1 MSEIYSKESLINLK
15 KTDIVLIA
23 KKIGIKNI
31 QTKKKDDIIN
41 IILNYDDKSEKYSPF
56 IVNEEKYEK
65 IFHISDIHIRPLKR
79 HIEYQE
85 VFENLY
91 SFLENKTGKN
101 IIAITGDIIH
111 EKDNLKPETILLCRS
126 FIKKLSEYGTVIIIT
141 GNHDMLENNTRRL
154 DTLTAI
160 FDDLDNNVH
169 YLVKSGAYQFGN
181 IIFSVSSL
189 VDKKFIKRNQLINTN
204 STPVASL
211 YHGTISG
218 CVNDF
223 GYVIEE
229 KNQNNQNN
237 QSSSRF
243 RKISDFDGYDMV
255 LLGDIHKHQYLKPH
269 IAYPGSL
276 IQQNFGENLKEHGVL
291 IWDIISTKSTFVP
304 IKNRYG
310 FININVINNNWKI
323 PDNMPEKPY
332 IRLLLKNTNNEYS
345 EIIKSNL
352 DKQFILQ
359 SFSTKQLTETLE
371 SCDIL
376 PDEVTLHQDD
386 IDILIEEMDLQKFDD
401 KKKENILD
409 IHNSLKSK
417 CFDENLEYSM
427 NNQNWKMLKISFK
440 NVFIFG
446 ENKTNVIDF
455 TNLNGITSI
464 IGPNAIGKSNIINII
479 IFLLYGSNINF
490 KVPHILNKHQNEYF
504 IECEI
509 MFGAKKYKITKS
521 GKKRKGNKLNHS
533 LSFYIYEDE
542 WVQQD
547 QEHNKATSQ
556 IIKSLLGTVEQFL
569 LTNVYSNSSL
579 RTLLTLTNSEKHKAL
594 SNLFC
599 LDIYE
604 NLEKLA
610 KKDVLEIKKQC
621 SFLEGEKRGIMYHF
635 KENDI
640 KKIKEDVVTLE
651 KILKQKKESNE
662 NSKDKITFIKNEINK
677 INFNKKELSFNLKHF
692 KEEDYDIVREKL
704 SLYERKYP
712 NLHLTENYDSQTLK
726 SDYYRLEGS
735 IIKVKD
741 NSTLSNLN
749 VSNDEKDIT
758 EYEKTKLSLI
768 EKIKKYDNQIIYLQ
782 KIKQE
787 TQNNINQLYKNIIDI
802 PEIEPVDNSKEIK
815 RLCTENDFNS
825 IDIQKSENELII
837 LKSKLIN
844 FKINNEIDNKLVIL
858 PANYDN
864 NINTVKIDKLLSNIS
879 YNNHNIDNYKK
890 QLLSLNQNVLI
901 NKKETTLT
909 ENINTRVENCDIII
923 LELKT
928 KIKNKHI
935 LPNIEEFSINE
946 TNIIQSIN
954 ENIDYLQNNN
964 NIISEKELSI
974 YINYIENLPDI
985 KIIEVKKDIIN
996 NIKSLLIDIK
1006 NNIKNTDII
1015 SVNNKLINLL
1025 NYKDAYSKNKIID
1038 EFNLNINL
1046 EINNILCL
1054 CYSGNIDILCNNNKL
1069 LNEDIKKFILF
1080 RYIYQYSLYTT
1091 SLKLQKNIKY
1101 TYLVKCQEKFV
1112 IFLKQ
1117 KEKNNLL
1124 INNCKNLEFK
1134 LEQINTELQDYKK
1147 NIIKETRILNDII
1160 NLLNNACIY
1169 NNNCIILEKMKYL
1182 KNKIENQ
1189 EIKNTYIKLKNI
1201 LEKEKEYIEIK
1212 LNNLTIQ
1219 KKIVNYDKMID
1230 KLTNEQVLT
1239 SELYFTLKNNI
1250 SSIEKDI
1257 SLFEIRIKE
1266 LGNIQEKANNINH
1279 QLKEFKKDLDVYSDY
1294 INLVNKNTIPTKL
1307 INKKNLYIQ
1316 DHINTFLENLT
1327 SFSIN
1332 ITSDNKSGINF
1343 CVNKKGLELDV
1354 NQLSGYETF
1363 ILNIALKSA
1372 LNKYSFISK
1381 STLFIL
1387 DEGLD
1392 VVDKDNFKKLD
1403 VLMKLLMRHY
1413 KHILLI
1419 SHMPKVKDL
1428 QNHEINIQNNGIS
1441 SYIST

>member
-1 MSEIYSKESLINLK
+1 MTQPFSKESLKKLK
-15 KTDIVLIA
+15 KIDLNDIA

-41 IILNYDDKSEKYSPF
+41 IILNFEDNSEKYIPF
-56 IVNEEKYEK
+56 IINEEKYEK

-79 HIEYQE
+79 HIEYKE
-85 VFENLY
+85 VFDNLY

-141 GNHDMLENNTRRL
+141 GNHDMLENNTNRL

-189 VDKKFIKRNQLINTN
+189 VDKKFIKRNQIINTKN
-204 STPVASL
+204 IPVASL

-223 GYVIEE
+223 GYIIEDTS
-229 KNQNNQNN
+229 

-243 RKISDFDGYDMV
+243 RKISDFDNYDMV

-291 IWDIISTKSTFVP
+291 SWDIISKKSEFFP
-304 IKNRYG
+304 IKNKYG
-310 FININVINNNWKI
+310 FVNINVINNIWKI

-332 IRLLLKNTNNEYS
+332 IRLLLKNTNDDYC
-345 EIIKSNL
+345 EIIKNKL
-352 DKQFILQ
+352 DEKFILQ
-359 SFSTKQLTETLE
+359 SFSTKQITETSNICENLANE
-371 SCDIL
+371 I
-376 PDEVTLHQDD
+376 TTHQDD
-386 IDILIEEMDLQKFDD
+386 IDILIEEMDLQKFDNI
-401 KKKENILD
+401 KKESIID
-409 IHNSLKSK
+409 IHNTLKLK
-417 CFDENLEYSM
+417 CLNENFDYNM

-446 ENKTNVIDF
+446 ENKINVIDF

-490 KVPHILNKHQNEYF
+490 KVPHILNKYQNEYF

-509 MFGAKKYKITKS
+509 MFGAKKYKIKKS
-521 GKKRKGNKLNHS
+521 GKKRKGNKINHS
-533 LSFYIYEDE
+533 LSFYIYEDS
-542 WVQQD
+542 WILQD

-556 IIKSLLGTVEQFL
+556 LIKSLLGNVEQFL

-579 RTLLTLTNSEKHKAL
+579 RTILTLTNSEKHKAMC
-594 SNLFC
+594 NLFC

-610 KKDVLEIKKQC
+610 KKEVLEIKKQC
-621 SFLEGEKRGIMYHF
+621 SFLEGEKRGIMYNF
-635 KENDI
+635 KEDDDQ
-640 KKIKEDVVTLE
+640 KIKEDIINLE
-651 KILKQKKESNE
+651 KILKQKKEDIN
-662 NSKDKITFIKNEINK
+662 NTKDKIVFIKNEIHKINSNK
-677 INFNKKELSFNLKHF
+677 IELSYNIKPIQ
-692 KEEDYDIVREKL
+692 E
-704 SLYERKYP
+704 
-712 NLHLTENYDSQTLK
+712 ENYDIIKEKLLVYEKKYSNILTNENYDLEKLK
-726 SDYYRLEGS
+726 SIFYKLEGS
-735 IIKVKD
+735 IINIED
-741 NSTLSNLN
+741 NFKLSIITDLN
-749 VSNDEKDIT
+749 NVKDIT
-758 EYEKTKLSLI
+758 EYEKIKLSLI
-768 EKIKKYDNQIIYLQ
+768 EKIQKYEKNILFSQ
-782 KIKQE
+782 KNKEDIL
-787 TQNNINQLYKNIIDI
+787 NNIYKLYKNIIDI
-802 PEIEPVDNSKEIK
+802 PIIEKVDNSNEIK
-815 RLCTENDFNS
+815 QLLSENNFEN
-825 IDIQKSENELII
+825 INIKEAENELIN

-844 FKINNEIDNKLVIL
+844 FVINNEKNNKLVIL
-858 PANYDN
+858 PNNYDDN
-864 NINTVKIDKLLSNIS
+864 LNTINIDNILTNIS
-879 YNNHNIDNYKK
+879 YNNEQINILKK
-890 QLLSLNQNVLI
+890 KLLPLHEIINI
-901 NKKETTLT
+901 NKIKETNLY
-909 ENINTRVENCDIII
+909 EDINTREEECNKKI

-928 KIKNKHI
+928 KIQNKHI
-935 LPNIEEFSINE
+935 LPNIKEFIINE
-946 TNIIQSIN
+946 NNIIPSIN
-954 ENIDYLQNNN
+954 ENIDYLQKNN
-964 NIISEKELSI
+964 NIISEDKLNI
-974 YINYIENLPDI
+974 YIDYIEKLPDI
-985 KIIEVKKDIIN
+985 QFVEIKKDIIY
-996 NIKSLLIDIK
+996 NIKLLLIEIK
-1006 NNIKNTDII
+1006 DNITNTNLI
-1015 SVNNKLINLL
+1015 SVNNKLFNLL
-1025 NYKDAYSKNKIID
+1025 NYKDSYSKNKIID
-1038 EFNLNINL
+1038 DINSKIEL
-1046 EINNILCL
+1046 EINTIVYEYCN
-1054 CYSGNIDILCNNNKL
+1054 GNIDILINNNKILYSEIDNFL
-1069 LNEDIKKFILF
+1069 LFK
-1080 RYIYQYSLYTT
+1080 YIYQYNLHKKCIY
-1091 SLKLQKNIKY
+1091 LQNNIKY
-1101 TYLVKCQEKFV
+1101 QYLVTQQEEFL
-1112 IFLKQ
+1112 IFLQQ
-1117 KEKNNLL
+1117 KEKNNSLT
-1124 INNCKNLEFK
+1124 NECKNLELK
-1134 LEQINTELQDYKK
+1134 LKSNDIKIKEYQNNIIQETYNLNNINNILK
-1147 NIIKETRILNDII
+1147 NIHIH
-1160 NLLNNACIY
+1160 
-1169 NNNCIILEKMKYL
+1169 NNNCIVIEKMKDI

-1189 EIKNTYIKLKNI
+1189 QIKDTYLNLKNK

-1212 LNNLTIQ
+1212 INNLTIQ
-1219 KKIVNYDKMID
+1219 EKIIYFDKIIE
-1230 KLTNEQVLT
+1230 KLSTEQSLT
-1239 SELYFTLKNNI
+1239 SELYINLKTEI

-1257 SLFEIRIKE
+1257 YLFEIKIKE
-1266 LGNIQEKANNINH
+1266 LNNIKEKGDNINN
-1279 QLKEFKKDLDVYSDY
+1279 QLEDFKKDLDLYSEY

-1327 SFSIN
+1327 SFSIK
-1332 ITSDNKSGINF
+1332 ITSDDKSGINF
-1343 CVNKKGLELDV
+1343 CINKKDLELDV

-1403 VLMKLLMRHY
+1403 ILMKLLMRHY
-1413 KHILLI
+1413 NHILLI

-1428 QNHEINIQNNGIS
+1428 HNHEITIKNNGKS

>member
-1 MSEIYSKESLINLK
+1 MSETYSKESLENLK
-15 KTDIVLIA
+15 KTELIVIA
-23 KKIGIKNI
+23 KKFGIKNL

-41 IILNYDDKSEKYSPF
+41 IILNYDDNSEKYSPV
-56 IVNEEKYEK
+56 IINEEKYDK

-79 HIEYQE
+79 HTEYQE
-85 VFENLY
+85 VFNNLY
-91 SFLENKTGKN
+91 DFLEKKTGKN

-111 EKDNLKPETILLCRS
+111 EKDNLKPETIVLCRS

-141 GNHDMLENNTRRL
+141 GNHDMLENNTNRL

-189 VDKKFIKRNQLINTN
+189 VDKKFIKRNQLVNTN
-204 STPVASL
+204 SLPIASL

-223 GYVIEE
+223 GYVIEDS
-229 KNQNNQNN
+229 N

-291 IWDIISTKSTFVP
+291 IWDIISKKSTFVP

-310 FININVINNNWKI
+310 FVNINVINNNWKI
-323 PDNMPEKPY
+323 PDNIPEKPY
-332 IRLLLKNTNNEYS
+332 VRLLLKNTNNEYS
-345 EIIKSNL
+345 ETIKSKL
-352 DKQFILQ
+352 DEKFILQ
-359 SFSTKQLTETLE
+359 SFSTKQITETSDVCE
-371 SCDIL
+371 NL

-386 IDILIEEMDLQKFDD
+386 LDILIEEMDLQKFDD

-409 IHNSLKSK
+409 IHNTLKSK
-417 CFDENLEYSM
+417 CLDEHLEYSM

-446 ENKTNVIDF
+446 ENKINVIDF

-509 MFGAKKYKITKS
+509 MFGAKKYKIKKS

-533 LSFYIYEDE
+533 LSFYIYEDK
-542 WVQQD
+542 WIQQD
-547 QEHNKATSQ
+547 QEHNKATAQ
-556 IIKSLLGTVEQFL
+556 LIKSLLGTVEQFL

-579 RTLLTLTNSEKHKAL
+579 RTILTLTNSEKHKAL

-621 SFLEGEKRGIMYHF
+621 AFLEGEKRGILYNF
-635 KENDI
+635 KEGDI
-640 KKIKEDVVTLE
+640 QKIKEDIIGLE
-651 KILKQKKESNE
+651 KTLKQKKKDIE
-662 NSKDKITFIKNEINK
+662 NSKDKITFIKNEIQK
-677 INFNKKELSFNLKHF
+677 INSNRTELLSNLKPVQ
-692 KEEDYDIVREKL
+692 EENYNTVREEL
-704 SLYERKYP
+704 SLYERKYE
-712 NLHLTENYDSQTLK
+712 NLLLTENYDFETLK

-741 NSTLSNLN
+741 NSILLNIDDSNN
-749 VSNDEKDIT
+749 VKDIT
-758 EYEKTKLSLI
+758 EYERTNEKVKLSLM
-768 EKIKKYDNQIIYLQ
+768 EKIENYKSKIILLQ
-782 KIKQE
+782 QNKEE
-787 TQNNINQLYKNIIDI
+787 TQDNINNLYKNIIDI
-802 PEIEPVDNSKEIK
+802 SKIEPVDNSKEIK
-815 RLCTENDFNS
+815 QLCTETNVKI
-825 IDIQKSENELII
+825 IDIKEAENELIN
-837 LKSKLIN
+837 LKSNLIN
-844 FKINNEIDNKLVIL
+844 FEINNEINNKLVIL
-858 PANYDN
+858 PNDYDN
-864 NINTVKIDKLLSNIS
+864 NLNTIKIDTLLAKIS
-879 YNNHNIDNYKK
+879 YNDQQVDNYKK
-890 QLLSLNQNVLI
+890 QLLSLQEYVCCDKNEI
-901 NKKETTLT
+901 NLN
-909 ENINTRVENCDIII
+909 ENINTREDKCNKKIM
-923 LELKT
+923 ELKT

-935 LPNIEEFSINE
+935 LPNITEFVIDE
-946 TNIIQSIN
+946 TNVIQSIN
-954 ENIDYLQNNN
+954 EHIDYLQNNN
-964 NIISEKELSI
+964 NIISEDKLNI
-974 YINYIENLPDI
+974 YINYIETLPNI
-985 KIIEVKKDIIN
+985 QVIEVKKDVID
-996 NIKSLLIDIK
+996 NIKLLLIDIK
-1006 NNIKNTDII
+1006 NNITNTELI

-1025 NYKDAYSKNKIID
+1025 NYKNAYSKNKIID
-1038 EFNLNINL
+1038 DINSKIEL
-1046 EINNILCL
+1046 EVKNVLYSY
-1054 CYSGNIDILCNNNKL
+1054 YSGNVKILTNTNNL
-1069 LNEDIKKFILF
+1069 LQEEVKNLLLF
-1080 RYIYQYSLYTT
+1080 RYVYQYNLHT
-1091 SLKLQKNIKY
+1091 KCINLQNNIKY
-1101 TYLVKCQEKFV
+1101 TYLVKSQED
-1112 IFLKQ
+1112 FLVFLHQ

-1124 INNCKNLEFK
+1124 RNDCKNLEIK
-1134 LEQINTELQDYKK
+1134 LEKINTEIKEYQK
-1147 NIIKETRILNDII
+1147 NIIEETDTLNKVIDILNNI
-1160 NLLNNACIY
+1160 CIH
-1169 NNNCIILEKMKYL
+1169 NNNCIIIEKMK
-1182 KNKIENQ
+1182 KIKIKIENQ
-1189 EIKNTYIKLKNI
+1189 QIKNTYIKLKNK

-1212 LNNLTIQ
+1212 LNNSIIQ
-1219 KKIVNYDKMID
+1219 EKIVNYEKMIE
-1230 KLTNEQVLT
+1230 KLTNEHSLT
-1239 SELYFTLKNNI
+1239 SELYVTLKTKI
-1250 SSIEKDI
+1250 ASIEKDI
-1257 SLFEIRIKE
+1257 SLFEIKIKE
-1266 LGNIQEKANNINH
+1266 LGNIQEKGDNINN
-1279 QLKEFKKDLDVYSDY
+1279 QLEEFKKDLDLYSDY

-1316 DHINTFLENLT
+1316 EHINTFLENLT

-1343 CVNKKGLELDV
+1343 CVHKKGLELDV

-1428 QNHEINIQNNGIS
+1428 QNHEINIQNNGKS

>member
-1 MSEIYSKESLINLK
+1 MSETYSKVSLGNLK
-15 KTDIVLIA
+15 KTELFVIA
-23 KKIGIKNI
+23 KKFGIKNL
-31 QTKKKDDIIN
+31 QKKKKDDIIN
-41 IILNYDDKSEKYSPF
+41 IILNYDDNSEKYNPL
-56 IVNEEKYEK
+56 IINEEKYDK

-79 HIEYQE
+79 HIEYKE
-85 VFENLY
+85 VFNNLY
-91 SFLENKTGKN
+91 AFLEKKTGKN

-111 EKDNLKPETILLCRS
+111 EKDNLKPETIVLCRS
-126 FIKKLSEYGTVIIIT
+126 FVKKLSEYGTVIIIT
-141 GNHDMLENNTRRL
+141 GNHDMLENNTNRL

-160 FDDLDNNVH
+160 FDGLDNNVH

-189 VDKKFIKRNQLINTN
+189 VDKKFIKRNQLVNTN
-204 STPVASL
+204 SLPIASL

-223 GYVIEE
+223 GYVIEDS
-229 KNQNNQNN
+229 N

-291 IWDIISTKSTFVP
+291 IWDIISKKSTFFP

-310 FININVINNNWKI
+310 FVNINVINNNWKL
-323 PDNMPEKPY
+323 PDNIPEKPY
-332 IRLLLKNTNNEYS
+332 VRLLLKNTNNEYS
-345 EIIKSNL
+345 ETIKSKL
-352 DKQFILQ
+352 DEKFILQ
-359 SFSTKQLTETLE
+359 SFSTKQITETSDVCE
-371 SCDIL
+371 NL
-376 PDEVTLHQDD
+376 PYEVTLHQDD
-386 IDILIEEMDLQKFDD
+386 LDILIEEMDLQKFDD
-401 KKKENILD
+401 KNKENILD
-409 IHNSLKSK
+409 IHNTLKSK
-417 CFDENLEYSM
+417 CLDENLEYSM

-479 IFLLYGSNINF
+479 IFLLYGNNINF

-509 MFGAKKYKITKS
+509 MFGAKKYKIKKS

-542 WVQQD
+542 WIQQD
-547 QEHNKATSQ
+547 QEHNKATAQ
-556 IIKSLLGTVEQFL
+556 LIKSLLGTVEQFL

-579 RTLLTLTNSEKHKAL
+579 RTILTLTNSEKHKAL

-621 SFLEGEKRGIMYHF
+621 AFLEGEKRGILYNF
-635 KENDI
+635 KEGDI
-640 KKIKEDVVTLE
+640 QKIKEDIISLE
-651 KILKQKKESNE
+651 KTLKQKKEDIK
-662 NSKDKITFIKNEINK
+662 NSKDKITFIKKEIQK
-677 INFNKKELSFNLKHF
+677 INYNKTELLSKLKPIQ
-692 KEEDYDIVREKL
+692 EENYNTVSEEL
-704 SLYERKYP
+704 SLYERKYE
-712 NLHLTENYDSQTLK
+712 NILLTENYDFEKLK

-741 NSTLSNLN
+741 NSILSSINCSKN
-749 VSNDEKDIT
+749 VKDIT
-758 EYEKTKLSLI
+758 EYEKTK
-768 EKIKKYDNQIIYLQ
+768 EKIKLSLMEKIENYKNKIIVLH
-782 KIKQE
+782 KNKEE
-787 TQNNINQLYKNIIDI
+787 TQDNINKLYKNIIDI
-802 PEIEPVDNSKEIK
+802 SKIEPDDNSKEIK
-815 RLCTENDFNS
+815 QLCTETDVKI
-825 IDIQKSENELII
+825 IDNKEAENELIN

-844 FKINNEIDNKLVIL
+844 FQINNEINNKLVII
-858 PANYDN
+858 PNDYDN
-864 NINTVKIDKLLSNIS
+864 NLNTIKIDKLLAKIS
-879 YNNHNIDNYKK
+879 YNYQQIDNYKK
-890 QLLSLNQNVLI
+890 KLLSLQEYVCCDKNEI
-901 NKKETTLT
+901 NFN
-909 ENINTRVENCDIII
+909 ENINTREDECNKKIMD
-923 LELKT
+923 LKT

-935 LPNIEEFSINE
+935 LPNIKEFVIDE
-946 TNIIQSIN
+946 TNVIQSIN

-964 NIISEKELSI
+964 NIISEDKLNI
-974 YINYIENLPDI
+974 YINYIETLPDI
-985 KIIEVKKDIIN
+985 QVIEVKKDVIY
-996 NIKSLLIDIK
+996 NIKLLLIDIK
-1006 NNIKNTDII
+1006 NNITNAELI

-1038 EFNLNINL
+1038 DINSKIEL
-1046 EINNILCL
+1046 EIKNVLYSY
-1054 CYSGNIDILCNNNKL
+1054 YSGNFKILTNTNNL
-1069 LNEDIKKFILF
+1069 LQAEVKNLLLF
-1080 RYIYQYSLYTT
+1080 RYVYQYNLHT
-1091 SLKLQKNIKY
+1091 KCINLQNNIKY
-1101 TYLVKCQEKFV
+1101 TYLVKSQDDFL
-1112 IFLKQ
+1112 IFLHQ

-1124 INNCKNLEFK
+1124 RTDCKNLEIK
-1134 LEQINTELQDYKK
+1134 LEKINMEIKEYQK
-1147 NIIKETRILNDII
+1147 NIIEETDTLNKVIDILNNIRI
-1160 NLLNNACIY
+1160 H
-1169 NNNCIILEKMKYL
+1169 NNNCIIIEKMKNI
-1182 KNKIENQ
+1182 KIKIENQ
-1189 EIKNTYIKLKNI
+1189 QIKNTYIKLKNK
-1201 LEKEKEYIEIK
+1201 LEEEKEYIEIK
-1212 LNNLTIQ
+1212 LNNSIIQ
-1219 KKIVNYDKMID
+1219 EKIVNYEKMIE
-1230 KLTNEQVLT
+1230 KLTNENSLT
-1239 SELYFTLKNNI
+1239 SELYVTLKTKI
-1250 SSIEKDI
+1250 ASIEKDI
-1257 SLFEIRIKE
+1257 SLFEIKIKE
-1266 LGNIQEKANNINH
+1266 LGNIQEKGDNINN
-1279 QLKEFKKDLDVYSDY
+1279 QLEEFKKDLDLYSDY

-1316 DHINTFLENLT
+1316 EHINTFLENLT

-1332 ITSDNKSGINF
+1332 ITSDTKSGINF
-1343 CVNKKGLELDV
+1343 CVHKKGLELDV

-1419 SHMPKVKDL
+1419 SHIPKVKDL
-1428 QNHEINIQNNGIS
+1428 QNHEINIQNNGKS